1 MIRRRF
7 LLCFG
12 PIIATLSGCTN
23 REQGDTPDNTSNQT
37 STLRDSGNNRGQTET
52 MQSTDQHLV
61 IDNRDDK
68 HHSVR
73 VSVSATDDEI
83 LGRTVDIAADERRW
97 FVLDIDEPGTY
108 TVSAAVDRDTAE
120 TWSIN
125 FDDYDIREGSNVFI
139 EINDGEP
146 DVYWEE

>member
-1 MIRRRF
+1 
-7 LLCFG
+7 LCSG
-12 PIIATLSGCTN
+12 PTVATLSGCFN
-23 REQGDTPDNTSNQT
+23 REQGDTPDMTSNQT
-37 STLRDSGNNRGQTET
+37 STLTDSGNDRRQTET

-68 HHSVR
+68 RHSVR
-73 VSVSATDDEI
+73 VTVSATDDEI
-83 LGRTVDIAADERRW
+83 LDRTVDLAADERRW

-108 TVSAAVDRDTAE
+108 TVSATVDRDTAE
-120 TWSIN
+120 TWSIS

-139 EINDGEP
+139 EIDDGKP